1 MVWRV
6 MPVPAFRTTR
16 RVRRGVVLRVDYEG
30 CLQIE
35 RGLFHSTM
43 RGSPIGM
50 RKAKAAAEL
59 AAANLFRCDQNRRM
73 RGFRI

>member
-1 MVWRV
+1 M
-6 MPVPAFRTTR
+6 
-16 RVRRGVVLRVDYEG
+16 LRVDYEG
-30 CLQIE
+30 CLQLE
-35 RGLFHSTM
+35 RGLIHPTM

-50 RKAKAAAEL
+50 RKSKAAVEL